1 MMDELHAMLASLA
14 DSLFLGSLPAAA
26 PFKWVALPGE
36 VLLLEGH
43 EIEIRL
49 QHNPRQHAY
58 VLIDSDG
65 REVAATG
72 AGLFDELK
80 LFGQRIAA
88 ERLQFVATA
97 RGIPRL

>member
-1 MMDELHAMLASLA
+1 MDELHAMLRSL
-14 DSLFLGSLPAAA
+14 LGEPVFLGSLPAATA
-26 PFKWVALPGE
+26 FKWVALPGE

-49 QHNPRQHAY
+49 RHDARQCPY
-58 VLIDSDG
+58 LLIDSDG
-65 REVAATG
+65 REVAAAG
-72 AGLFDELK
+72 AGLLDELK

-88 ERLQFVATA
+88 ERRQFVATA